1 MKIVKWFMFV
11 VMVLLPVLVSAQDKM
26 KDYPVTDSSISLDSQ
41 AFKGF
46 EKCRISHQLSGV
58 KARFIKSGKPEKKE
72 KQAWTYAVKAEVL
85 GLPVKALMVGVCDD
99 HGEQA
104 CGWSAFTAAV
114 IAISFEE
121 AKKHLKKKY
130 GIDYTLEKRSKESDI
145 SLHPVLVPGKKS
157 NECILFCDPG
167 IL

>member
-58 KARFIKSGKPEKKE
+58 KARFIKSGKPEKR
-72 KQAWTYAVKAEVL
+72 KASL
-85 GLPVKALMVGVCDD
+85 DLCCKSRGPGLAREG
-99 HGEQA
+99 A
-104 CGWSAFTAAV
+104 YGWS
-114 IAISFEE
+114 
-121 AKKHLKKKY
+121 L
-130 GIDYTLEKRSKESDI
+130 
-145 SLHPVLVPGKKS
+145 
-157 NECILFCDPG
+157 
-167 IL
+167 